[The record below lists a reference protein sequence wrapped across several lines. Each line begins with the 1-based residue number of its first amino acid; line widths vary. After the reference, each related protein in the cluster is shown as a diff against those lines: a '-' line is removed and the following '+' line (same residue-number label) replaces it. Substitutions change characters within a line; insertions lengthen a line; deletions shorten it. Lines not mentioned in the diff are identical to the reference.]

1 MGVVKKAGM
10 VPQTVNDDPTASLI
24 AWGVPVSADRP
35 SKIRLESE
43 TRDSLHNEIKAF
55 PRLSL
60 EAVER
65 RLSVKLDILIEKVDQ
80 LQADI
85 TPHSIGLIAIQDGDE
100 RRNRSSSEA
109 SQMPDARKRTST
121 ESSESRYE
129 SRCEKERLRNS
140 CESTET
146 DGRPR
151 KSVEY
156 KRTSSEK
163 ELELFLPM
171 VPPTRTEKIFGTIAE
186 KGVAA
191 RTVVDGNK
199 RARACTQ

>member
-43 TRDSLHNEIKAF
+43 TRDSLYNEIKAF

-65 RLSVKLDILIEKVDQ
+65 RLSVKLDKLIEKVDQ

-85 TPHSIGLIAIQDGDE
+85 TPHSIGLIAYVLYSAWNWF
-100 RRNRSSSEA
+100 RRA
-109 SQMPDARKRTST
+109 YDI
-121 ESSESRYE
+121 
-129 SRCEKERLRNS
+129 
-140 CESTET
+140 
-146 DGRPR
+146 
-151 KSVEY
+151 VF
-156 KRTSSEK
+156 
-163 ELELFLPM
+163 FL
-171 VPPTRTEKIFGTIAE
+171 IAFF
-186 KGVAA
+186 
-191 RTVVDGNK
+191 
-199 RARACTQ
+199 